1 MQKTDFA
8 TLVERETGTP
18 LRRSAVTT
26 LQVNLTARC
35 NLACHHCHV
44 ESGPRRSE
52 AIDRRI
58 ADRVLWLLERSPGIK
73 CLDLT
78 GGAPEMS
85 DQFRFLV
92 EGARAFGLEVIDRC
106 NLTVFFEPGYA
117 DLPEFL
123 ARHHVTVVASLP
135 CWTRENV
142 EAQRGRRVFEPS
154 IEALRLLNAR
164 GYGRSPE
171 RPLDLVYNPQGCAL
185 PPSQTELEA
194 RYRDELRERF
204 GIGFRN
210 LYAIANMPIR
220 RFAAS
225 LLREGRLEDYHSLL
239 VQSFNPEAVPQL
251 MCRQLV
257 SVGWDGQLY
266 DCDFNQQLGL
276 PLGGEA
282 RSLWDVE
289 SLGELT
295 GCGIATR
302 PHCFA
307 CTAGAGSSCGGA
319 LT

>member
-1 MQKTDFA
+1 MQASEFEA
-8 TLVERETGTP
+8 VVERETGAP

-58 ADRVLWLLERSPGIK
+58 ADRILWLLERSPGVK

-92 EGARAFGLEVIDRC
+92 EGARVLGLEVIDRC
-106 NLTVFFEPGYA
+106 NLTIFFEAGYE

-154 IEALRLLNAR
+154 IEALLLLNAR
-164 GYGRSPE
+164 GYGASPE
-171 RPLDLVYNPQGCAL
+171 RPLDLVYNPQGAAL
-185 PPSQTELEA
+185 PPSQPELEE
-194 RYRDELRERF
+194 RYRDELRRRF
-204 GIGFRN
+204 DIEFRH
-210 LYAIANMPIR
+210 LYAITNMPIR

-239 VQSFNPEAVPQL
+239 VQNFNPEAVPQL
-251 MCRQLV
+251 MCRHLV
-257 SVGWDGQLY
+257 SVGWDGQLH

-276 PLGGEA
+276 PLGGEL
-282 RSLWDVE
+282 RTLWDVE
-289 SLGELT
+289 VLGEFT
-295 GCGIATR
+295 GHRVATR
-302 PHCFA
+302 PHCFG

>member
-1 MQKTDFA
+1 MPTSEFA
-8 TLVERETGTP
+8 ATVERETDAP
-18 LRRSAVTT
+18 LRRSAVST

-44 ESGPRRSE
+44 ESGPRRRE

-58 ADRVLWLLERSPGIK
+58 AERILWLLERSPGVK

-92 EGARAFGLEVIDRC
+92 KGARALGLEVIDRC
-106 NLTVFFEPGYA
+106 NLTIFFESGYR

-142 EAQRGRRVFEPS
+142 EAQRGRHVFDPS
-154 IEALRLLNAR
+154 IEALRLLNAL
-164 GYGRSPE
+164 GYGESPE
-171 RPLDLVYNPQGCAL
+171 HPLDLVYNPQGAAL
-185 PPSQTELEA
+185 PPGQAELEE
-194 RYRDELRERF
+194 RYRDELRCRF
-204 GIGFRN
+204 GIEFRR
-210 LYAIANMPIR
+210 LYVITNMPIR

-225 LLREGRLEDYHSLL
+225 LRRQGQLEDYHSLL
-239 VQSFNPEAVPQL
+239 VQTFNPEAVPRL
-251 MCRQLV
+251 MCRHLI
-257 SVGWDGQLY
+257 SVGWDGRLY
-266 DCDFNQQLGL
+266 DCDFNQQLAL
-276 PLGGEA
+276 PLGGEP
-282 RSLWDVE
+282 RTLWDVE
-289 SLGELT
+289 TLDEFSGDR
-295 GCGIATR
+295 IATR
-302 PHCFA
+302 PHCFG